1 MAEISE
7 IPDLPG
13 SARPARSVG
22 EEGTE
27 PRAPSPRVPQRLS
40 SVATAIALLKCFSER
55 EVEIGVSK
63 LARTLGVAKSTV
75 HRLVTTLVSEGM
87 LEQNPE
93 NGKYRLGIALF
104 SLGALVRRRMN
115 LSSEARQ
122 DLFALRSITQETV
135 HLAIL
140 DQTEIMYVYNL
151 ESTQAIRVNSDI
163 GVHKPAF
170 CTANGRAILAFL
182 PEEKIESV
190 IGAGLIARAPK
201 TNTKP
206 AQLRKVLAQVRKL
219 GYAIEDEESEAGM
232 RALAAPVRDSSGQV
246 VASVGIAGPVQRL
259 SEEVMAKYASAVV
272 ETAASISRRLGY
284 INGSVF

>member
-1 MAEISE
+1 M
-7 IPDLPG
+7 G
-13 SARPARSVG
+13 KV
-22 EEGTE
+22 
-27 PRAPSPRVPQRLS
+27 
-40 SVATAIALLKCFSER
+40 
-55 EVEIGVSK
+55 GVSRSDCHRWRRPSLCSSAFLRLRSRFGVSR
-63 LARTLGVAKSTV
+63 LARMLGVAKSTV
-75 HRLVTTLVSEGM
+75 HRLAKTLVSEGM

-122 DLFALRSITQETV
+122 DLFALRNVTQETV

-140 DQTEIMYVYNL
+140 DQGDIMYVYNL

-170 CTANGRAILAFL
+170 CTANGRAILAFQDDDVV
-182 PEEKIESV
+182 EAV
-190 IGAGLIARAPK
+190 IAGGLTARAPK
-201 TNTKP
+201 TKP
-206 AQLRKVLAQVRKL
+206 RPEHLRRTLSEVRKL
-219 GYAIEDEESEAGM
+219 GYALEDEESEAGM
-232 RALAAPVRDSSGQV
+232 RAVAAPVRDSSGKV

-259 SEEVMAKYASAVV
+259 SEDMMAKFAPEVV

>member
-1 MAEISE
+1 MAMPNPSRIV
-7 IPDLPG
+7 PG
-13 SARPARSVG
+13 SGSAQQTSAAQSQR
-22 EEGTE
+22 T
-27 PRAPSPRVPQRLS
+27 PQRLS
-40 SVATAIALLKCFSER
+40 SVAAAIALLKCFSET

-63 LARTLGVAKSTV
+63 LARMLGVAKSTV
-75 HRLVTTLVSEGM
+75 HRLATTLVSEGM
-87 LEQNPE
+87 LEQNSE

-122 DLFALRSITQETV
+122 DLFALRNITQETV

-140 DQTEIMYVYNL
+140 DQSDIMYVYNL

-170 CTANGRAILAFL
+170 CTANGRAILAFQ
-182 PEEKIESV
+182 PEDRIEAV
-190 IGAGLIARAPK
+190 IAGGLTARAPK
-201 TNTKP
+201 TNTRP
-206 AQLRKVLAQVRKL
+206 AHFRKVLAQVRKV
-219 GYAIEDEESEAGM
+219 GYAIEDEESEMGM
-232 RALAAPVRDSSGQV
+232 RAVAAPVRDSSGLV

-259 SEEVMAKYASAVV
+259 SDEVVSQFAPIVV

-284 INGSVF
+284 INGSIF